1 MDDTVAWRH
10 DSEVVKGFLAPLEEG
25 KALLV
30 AVELDLL
37 VLVLRVEV
45 SCHVDLNRVVNY
57 QVDLAERVDFCW
69 IASEFLHLGAH
80 RSEVHNRGHSSE
92 VLQKYASGLER
103 HLNVVLAGLL
113 PVQNILDV
121 GSCKGL
127 IR

>member
-45 SCHVDLNRVVNY
+45 SCHVDLN
-57 QVDLAERVDFCW
+57 
-69 IASEFLHLGAH
+69 
-80 RSEVHNRGHSSE
+80 
-92 VLQKYASGLER
+92 
-103 HLNVVLAGLL
+103 
-113 PVQNILDV
+113 
-121 GSCKGL
+121 
-127 IR
+127 